1 MTPRLR
7 SALAQP
13 RPAPRTLRMNR
24 GKKLWGCARVGIPPP
39 GGGGSGLSRGTASAS
54 GALRK
59 AREELRSAAA
69 PGPRRSPGDAA
80 RPGGAAAPPR
90 DGGGT
95 MGALGLAVGIFH
107 YLGLYLQ
114 LGAASRPP
122 PWDAPAEGSGERGHR
137 AVGGQR
143 GWGRLPGG
151 GAVAASGGAPGDR
164 SRRCGSPGRGGARPN
179 GGGGGGG
186 GGGGPGGRGGA
197 GFRQHGALRRG
208 GGSAERGLR
217 IGAALR
223 RSVPSASAAGRGA
236 APSASRAP
244 PRASPCAAARPSQPE
259 RRLPSRLL
267 PSPPVLRPRG
277 SAGGAAGG
285 RRRDLRGIA
294 ASRRRAL
301 PRAAGGSEPT
311 RPRMLGTVGD
321 PSPPREPLVGPGRG
335 RSRRWG
341 GDPSPLRGVKAKGC
355 GPWGG

>member
-151 GAVAASGGAPGDR
+151 G
-164 SRRCGSPGRGGARPN
+164 
-179 GGGGGGG
+179 GGGGERGRARGSVPAVRLPGARRSATERRRWRRRWGGSR
-186 GGGGPGGRGGA
+186 GP
-197 GFRQHGALRRG
+197 RRG
-208 GGSAERGLR
+208 RVSAARSAPSRRSAERGLR

-321 PSPPREPLVGPGRG
+321 PPPPREPLVGPGRG

>member
-1 MTPRLR
+1 
-7 SALAQP
+7 
-13 RPAPRTLRMNR
+13 
-24 GKKLWGCARVGIPPP
+24 
-39 GGGGSGLSRGTASAS
+39 
-54 GALRK
+54 
-59 AREELRSAAA
+59 
-69 PGPRRSPGDAA
+69 
-80 RPGGAAAPPR
+80 
-90 DGGGT
+90 

-143 GWGRLPGG
+143 GWGRLP

-341 GDPSPLRGVKAKGC
+341 GDPSSLRGVKAKGC